1 MEWCSKSE
9 NEKHAYRTRLKTSK
23 ASIQNLRKAQEISRN
38 FWGEKMPWA
47 KLKEKDVL
55 EIRKAYDSKE
65 MTKKEL
71 ADKYGLEIHSILNIV
86 NRKTW
91 TKLP

>member
-1 MEWCSKSE
+1 
-9 NEKHAYRTRLKTSK
+9 
-23 ASIQNLRKAQEISRN
+23 
-38 FWGEKMPWA
+38 
-47 KLKEKDVL
+47 
-55 EIRKAYDSKE
+55 

>member
-9 NEKHAYRTRLKTSK
+9 NEKHAYRTGLKTSK

-47 KLKEKDVL
+47 KLKEKDVKFAIASGRQYFNL
-55 EIRKAYDSKE
+55 LKLTIARK
-65 MTKKEL
+65 
-71 ADKYGLEIHSILNIV
+71 
-86 NRKTW
+86 
-91 TKLP
+91 